1 MTEQTEYRE
10 LTSKEVTLK
19 LDPKS
24 FGFKSTQELE
34 PLTEIVAQPRVVR
47 ALELGTGIRHPNYH
61 IYLSGLIGT
70 GRNELITHALR
81 ERILDDSIP
90 DDWIYVNNFEEPD
103 CPLAIN
109 LPAGQGIQFRSEMEA
124 LIEQL
129 QESLPKAFKEE
140 DFGKEKEKLRQIYR
154 KRGEEVFDK
163 LQKLAGQHELTVQQ
177 MPNGEILFIPLKDN
191 RPMTQQEIEQLS
203 PEEMQELESHQDE
216 LVGMAGRVLQEQ
228 REM

>member
-81 ERILDDSIP
+81 ERILDDSILKSP
-90 DDWIYVNNFEEPD
+90 IARWPSV
-103 CPLAIN
+103 CPPVREFSSA
-109 LPAGQGIQFRSEMEA
+109 
-124 LIEQL
+124 
-129 QESLPKAFKEE
+129 
-140 DFGKEKEKLRQIYR
+140 R
-154 KRGEEVFDK
+154 KWK
-163 LQKLAGQHELTVQQ
+163 H
-177 MPNGEILFIPLKDN
+177 
-191 RPMTQQEIEQLS
+191 
-203 PEEMQELESHQDE
+203 
-216 LVGMAGRVLQEQ
+216 
-228 REM
+228 